1 MNIDLSKFDIDANE
15 KYRPVYAKRY
25 KKNGEEYLTKT
36 DEIDIRE
43 DMAEKQL
50 EIERIKE
57 IYNNQE
63 RLKAEELIDNITD
76 EEYIASLEELELKN
90 QELDTYE
97 FLNKM
102 EDIKEVYNLMPEE
115 IRIKYK
121 NLADFQKEFLPKFI
135 EERKEYMDKIKMNE
149 IQEQNA
155 KIEEQEQ
162 IAKKLEEQA
171 KMLEELQARMNG
183 GEDNV

>member
-1 MNIDLSKFDIDANE
+1 MIDLTKFDINANDE
-15 KYRPVYAKRY
+15 YKPVYSKRY
-25 KKNGEEYLTKT
+25 KKNGEEYLVET
-36 DEIDIRE
+36 DKINIVE

-63 RLKAEELIDNITD
+63 RLKAEELIDNLTD
-76 EEYIASLEELELKN
+76 EEYIANLEELELKN

-102 EDIKEVYNLMPEE
+102 EDIKEVYNMMPED

-121 NLADFQKEFLPKFI
+121 NLAEFQKEFLPKFI
-135 EERKEYMDKIKMNE
+135 EERKNYINELKQEEIKEQQAKIK
-149 IQEQNA
+149 
-155 KIEEQEQ
+155 EQEN
-162 IAKKLEEQA
+162 ISKKLQEQA
-171 KMLEELQARMNG
+171 KMLEELQAKMK
-183 GEDNV
+183 GEENV